1 MTRGTFILFSLV
13 LCAVLA
19 DSAAYENT
27 SIVKTVNL
35 SNSVAK
41 VTLRIAIHAS
51 AEVNSKYE
59 VAIPKSEFD
68 HLSYIDATTSK
79 KVALPVK
86 MERVDEEYDFSLAI
100 ISRNDVVVYSVG
112 SEEGLADKT
121 VILVHYYLTQVLT
134 PLPAMVHQVCL
145 VWMCVDV

>member
-1 MTRGTFILFSLV
+1 MIRGTCILFSLV

-19 DSAAYENT
+19 DFAAYENT

-35 SNSVAK
+35 SNSVTK

-59 VAIPKSEFD
+59 VAIPKSEFE
-68 HLSYIDATTSK
+68 HLSYIDAATSK
-79 KVALPVK
+79 KVSLTVK
-86 MERVDEEYDFSLAI
+86 MERVDEEYAFSLAI
-100 ISRNDVVVYSVG
+100 ISRNDVVVYSIG
-112 SEEGLADKT
+112 SDEGLADKT

-145 VWMCVDV
+145 VLMCV